1 MGRCDVTDIRTK
13 LIFRNPDLDLAGP
26 WCYTTDPEKRWEYC
40 EIEHCATDDSF
51 VIFTNF
57 DADQKSSH
65 LVRVHANPEI
75 VRSHTDDGGS
85 FNVQTISMTN
95 TNETM
100 TGTGFLIVGFCMI
113 EIGKKSTFKGSPG
126 STVI

>member
-1 MGRCDVTDIRTK
+1 MD
-13 LIFRNPDLDLAGP
+13 
-26 WCYTTDPEKRWEYC
+26 
-40 EIEHCATDDSF
+40 DDSF

-65 LVRVHANPEI
+65 LVRVHANPEV
-75 VRSHTDDGGS
+75 VRDNTDEAGS

-100 TGTGFLIVGFCMI
+100 TGQFLTKMI
-113 EIGKKSTFKGSPG
+113 SYIIFARIYLYNSRT
-126 STVI
+126 

>member
-1 MGRCDVTDIRTK
+1 M
-13 LIFRNPDLDLAGP
+13 DLAGP
-26 WCYTTDPEKRWEYC
+26 WCYTTNPDKRWEYC
-40 EIEHCATDDSF
+40 DIEHCATDDSF

-100 TGTGFLIVGFCMI
+100 TGNGFSGQFLHLDCKQLDFKLVG
-113 EIGKKSTFKGSPG
+113 ET
-126 STVI
+126 